1 MPIAPKLVILDRDG
15 VINQDS
21 DNYIKSL
28 DEWVPYP
35 SAIDAIARLSR
46 TGWTVAVA
54 TNQSGIA
61 RGYFDESVVDAIHT
75 RLNALVED
83 AGGKIE
89 QIVYCPHEPADN
101 CQCRKPKAGLLE
113 TIRDRLGLADLAR
126 SWMVGDSLRDLQAGE
141 AIGCRSALV
150 RTGKGGDTE
159 AKGEGL
165 QHARVFDDLSAFVGW
180 LIDDTQASDNLV
192 ASNAADDPGPVK
204 EEDASLG
211 ADQIPP
217 LSQPPA

>member
-21 DNYIKSL
+21 DQYIKSL

-46 TGWTVAVA
+46 SGWTVAVA
-54 TNQSGIA
+54 TNQSGIG
-61 RGYFDESVVDAIHT
+61 RGYFDESVVNAIHT

-101 CQCRKPKAGLLE
+101 CECRKPKSGLLE
-113 TIRDRLGLADLAR
+113 TIRDRLGLSDLAR

-141 AIGCRSALV
+141 AIGCRSVLV
-150 RTGKGGDTE
+150 RTGKGSDTE
-159 AKGEGL
+159 AKGDGL
-165 QHARVFDDLSAFVGW
+165 QDARIFDDLAAFVDW
-180 LIDDTQASDNLV
+180 LINETQAPKGLAPSGV
-192 ASNAADDPGPVK
+192 AGDLNAAIN
-204 EEDASLG
+204 EDANL
-211 ADQIPP
+211 AAEQTPP
-217 LSQPPA
+217 QHPSAS

>member
-21 DNYIKSL
+21 DQYIKSL
-28 DEWVPYP
+28 DEWEPYP

-46 TGWTVAVA
+46 NGWTVAVA
-54 TNQSGIA
+54 TNQSGVA
-61 RGYFDESVVDAIHT
+61 RGYFDERVVDAIHA
-75 RLNALVED
+75 RLNALVEG

-101 CQCRKPKAGLLE
+101 CHCRKPKAGLLE

-150 RTGKGGDTE
+150 RTGKGRDTE

-165 QHARVFDDLSAFVGW
+165 QHARVFDDLATFVGW
-180 LIDDTQASDNLV
+180 LINDAQADSLDSSPP
-192 ASNAADDPGPVK
+192 AGTPDATMDEG
-204 EEDASLG
+204 ASL
-211 ADQIPP
+211 AATRTSP
-217 LSQPPA
+217 LNHPPAS